1 MVISFSFRVKIVSKG
16 KKRKL
21 VISDTL
27 RADGGEISVHT
38 NTDKSKCKLKV
49 AYANR
54 FLTGMLPKT
63 TVVEREPFTSTVEVK
78 VHIEVQTYIY
88 TSDLKIYVICD
99 RNFINNM
106 RQNYV
111 SRTRKLLLNFS
122 LAEKKSWKGLM
133 TELRSNI
140 WVMENTSL

>member
-1 MVISFSFRVKIVSKG
+1 MKIVSKG

-63 TVVEREPFTSTVEVK
+63 TQVEREPFTSTVEVK
-78 VHIEVQTYIY
+78 VYIEVHKHTNV
-88 TSDLKIYVICD
+88 YVYYMMMS
-99 RNFINNM
+99 RSFINNM
-106 RQNYV
+106 RHNYV
-111 SRTRKLLLNFS
+111 SRTRKLPLNFS
-122 LAEKKSWKGLM
+122 LAEKKSWKVLM
-133 TELRSNI
+133 IELKSNI
-140 WVMENTSL
+140 WVMENTS

>member
-1 MVISFSFRVKIVSKG
+1 MKIVSKG

-78 VHIEVQTYIY
+78 VHIEVHTYIY
-88 TSDLKIYVICD
+88 IHQNICY
-99 RNFINNM
+99 M
-106 RQNYV
+106 
-111 SRTRKLLLNFS
+111 
-122 LAEKKSWKGLM
+122 
-133 TELRSNI
+133 
-140 WVMENTSL
+140 

>member
-63 TVVEREPFTSTVEVK
+63 TQVEREPFTSTVEVK
-78 VHIEVQTYIY
+78 VYIKVQTH
-88 TSDLKIYVICD
+88 TNKIYYGMFVV
-99 RNFINNM
+99 F
-106 RQNYV
+106 
-111 SRTRKLLLNFS
+111 K
-122 LAEKKSWKGLM
+122 
-133 TELRSNI
+133 
-140 WVMENTSL
+140 